1 MTAGPGLLIGTEA
14 HRALCSGIDRMANL
28 VRPTLGPTPRH
39 VAISPLSSG
48 GMPEVLDDAA
58 TILRRVV
65 QLPNPY
71 VDMGA
76 MLLRHTLHRTA
87 EAVAEGTATTA
98 VLMQAIVRHASRAI
112 AAGCDPVAIR
122 HGLES
127 GLLAAVGALQQMARP
142 LEGSTAITN
151 AAGMLCQDRELA
163 RLLGEIFDIA
173 GSDGLVYVEAKHT
186 LGLERQYIEGLYWN
200 EGLLS
205 PYFITHVAK
214 QEARLEEPA
223 LLLSD
228 LRLTSA
234 EELVPLLEQVVATG
248 ATTLLIVAD
257 ELSGSALNLLV
268 ANHQAG
274 ILHCAAVK
282 TPSYGQQRAA
292 ILEDLAILTGGRA
305 IIAQA
310 GASLNNV
317 GPADLGHARL
327 AWATAKAFGL
337 RGGQGDRLQLRERIK
352 TTKAELAHLTNTA
365 ARDDV
370 RARLGKL
377 LGGVAILQVG
387 AVSEGAL
394 ETAKA
399 QAQRAT
405 TALRLALQGGV
416 VPGGGRA
423 FLLCHPAVQHVALA
437 GDACYGRD
445 ALLHALAEPLL
456 VIAHNAGYAGPTIV
470 AQVTQAPADC
480 GFDARSGQLV
490 DVWRTGLLDPAL
502 VLIAALEAAVSGAV
516 MALTTDVLVHRRQP
530 PEVIEP

>member
-1 MTAGPGLLIGTEA
+1 MTSGPGLLIGTAA
-14 HRALCSGIDRMANL
+14 HIAMRSGIDRMANL
-28 VRPTLGPTPRH
+28 IRPTLGPTPRH

-48 GMPEVLDDAA
+48 GIPEVFDDAA

-112 AAGCDPVAIR
+112 TGGSDPIAIR
-122 HGLES
+122 HGLEC
-127 GLLAAVGALQQMARP
+127 GLLAAVAALQQMARP
-142 LEGSTAITN
+142 LEGSDAITDV
-151 AAGMLCQDRELA
+151 ARMLCHDGELA
-163 RLLGEIFDIA
+163 RLLGEIFDIV
-173 GSDGLVYVEAKHT
+173 GTDGLVQVESKRT

-205 PYFITHVAK
+205 PYFITDIAK

-223 LLLSD
+223 ILLSD
-228 LRLTSA
+228 LGLTSA
-234 EELVPLLEQVVATG
+234 EELVPLLDGVIAAG

-282 TPSYGQQRAA
+282 TPSYGRQRAA
-292 ILEDLAILTGGRA
+292 ILEDLAIVTGGRT
-305 IIAQA
+305 IITQA
-310 GASLNNV
+310 GAALRNV
-317 GPADLGHARL
+317 VPSDLGHARV
-327 AWATAKAFGL
+327 AWASAKAFGL

-352 TTKAELAHLTNTA
+352 AAKAELAHTTDTT
-365 ARDDV
+365 ARDEA

-387 AVSEGAL
+387 AATEGAVG
-394 ETAKA
+394 TAKA
-399 QAQRAT
+399 RAERAA
-405 TALRLALQGGV
+405 TALRLALEGGV

-423 FLLCHPAVQHVALA
+423 YLLCQPAVQNVALE
-437 GDACYGRD
+437 GDARYGLD
-445 ALLHALAEPLL
+445 ALVRALTEPLA
-456 VIAHNAGYAGPTIV
+456 VIAHNAGFDSGTIV
-470 AQVTQAPADC
+470 AQVKQASTEY
-480 GFDARSGQLV
+480 GFDARTGQLV
-490 DVWRTGLLDPAL
+490 DVWSAGILDPAP
-502 VLIAALEAAVSGAV
+502 VLIAALESAVSGAV
-516 MALTTDVLVHRRQP
+516 MALTTDVLVHRRKP